1 MTRKD
6 FKVIANVIKKLI
18 TDLKKNY
25 SNFDSRKFEQHI
37 FPDPYKV
44 EPKENADREKLTRY
58 QEGMDKHDYIDRED
72 V

>member
-1 MTRKD
+1 MSMTRKD

-25 SNFDSRKFEQHI
+25 SNFDSRKFEQHV

-44 EPKENADREKLTRY
+44 EPKENADRK
-58 QEGMDKHDYIDRED
+58 DI
-72 V
+72 